1 MVKVVSLF
9 LVAMVAL
16 ALFGRLRLP
25 AALRRKRCPDCGR
38 NHAASKPCPCGGN
51 GRSS

>member
-1 MVKVVSLF
+1 MLKVISLF

-25 AALRRKRCPDCGR
+25 PSLRRMRCPDCGR
-38 NHAASKPCPCGGN
+38 YRMGGKPCTCDNN
-51 GRSS
+51 GRRG

>member
-1 MVKVVSLF
+1 MLKVVSLF

-25 AALRRKRCPDCGR
+25 ASLRRVTCPDCGR
-38 NHAASKPCPCGGN
+38 SRIGNKPCPCGKHHRRG
-51 GRSS
+51 